1 MFESDDARHITSRDN
16 PLLVKLRK
24 GLKDPAA
31 YRKSGVLWLEGEHL
45 CSACVAQGMA
55 VPQALITEAAWAQ
68 PHLQALARHAQHI
81 GLVSETL
88 MQGISGLESPASL
101 GFVLAAPAPQA
112 LRPHVGT
119 VVLDRVQDPGN
130 VGTLLRSAAAF
141 GFAQVAALKGS
152 VALWSPKVLRAAVGA
167 HFSLHLCEALD
178 PADLANLQV
187 PWLASSPHAL
197 QALHEVALPWPCA
210 WVLGHEGQGV
220 DEALMAQCAQR
231 LRIAQPGGQE
241 SLNVAVAAAVCFY
254 ESARQRLVSA
264 SS

>member
-1 MFESDDARHITSRDN
+1 MSEAANAWHITSRDN

-45 CSACVAQGMA
+45 CGACVAQG
-55 VPQALITEAAWAQ
+55 VPVMQALITEAAWGQ
-68 PHLQALARHAQHI
+68 PHLRALVQHAQHI

-88 MQGISGLESPASL
+88 MQGISGLESPSSL
-101 GFVLAAPAPQA
+101 GFILMAPAQQA
-112 LRPHVGT
+112 LQPRSAT
-119 VVLDRVQDPGN
+119 VILDRVQDPGN
-130 VGTLLRSAAAF
+130 MGTLLRSAAAF

-152 VALWSPKVLRAAVGA
+152 VALWSPKVLRAAMGA
-167 HFSLHLCEALD
+167 HFSLHLCEGLEA
-178 PADLANLQV
+178 ADLADLQV
-187 PWLASSPHAL
+187 PWLASSPHAPE
-197 QALHEVALPWPCA
+197 ALHEVKLPWPCA

-220 DEALMAQCAQR
+220 DEAVMAQCAQR

-254 ESARQRLVSA
+254 ESARQRLSDLA
-264 SS
+264 